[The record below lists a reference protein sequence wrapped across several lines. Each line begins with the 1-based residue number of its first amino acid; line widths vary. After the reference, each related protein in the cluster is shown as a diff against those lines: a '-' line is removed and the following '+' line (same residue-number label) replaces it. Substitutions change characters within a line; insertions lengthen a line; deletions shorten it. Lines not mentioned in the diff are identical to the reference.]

1 MNPEFMRIEQ
11 SSEVTDS
18 KKHEFGFGE
27 GGVPWFLLLGYLAFL
42 VFFTWYVVEYQLK
55 DFEEHSPF
63 PVSAET
69 DSAGAETG
77 SDSDEQ

>member
-1 MNPEFMRIEQ
+1 MNPEFAQVEQ

-27 GGVPWFLLLGYLAFL
+27 GGVPWFLLLGYLALL
-42 VFFTWYVVEYQLK
+42 VFFGWYVVDYPLK

-63 PVSAET
+63 PISAEADSTGVDT
-69 DSAGAETG
+69 DSAPSER
-77 SDSDEQ
+77 